1 MSALFRCS
9 THGKIAIDV
18 AGGLL
23 ASACCPVCKRA
34 MERLP
39 IAQRV
44 LIVPADTY
52 ARVERVAGVQGVRMG
67 QIADA
72 YLFDIG
78 RVP

>member
-9 THGKIAIDV
+9 THGRVAIDV

-34 MERLP
+34 MDRVGD
-39 IAQRV
+39 AQRV

-52 ARVERVAGVQGVRMG
+52 ARVERVAEVQGVRMG